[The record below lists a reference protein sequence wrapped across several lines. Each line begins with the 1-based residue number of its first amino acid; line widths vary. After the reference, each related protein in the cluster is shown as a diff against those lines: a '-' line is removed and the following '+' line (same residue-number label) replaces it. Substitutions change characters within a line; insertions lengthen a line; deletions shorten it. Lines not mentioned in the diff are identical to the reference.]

1 MFMASL
7 ICNMDADCEKLL
19 ICKMDS
25 DCVKALQFDTEVIWI
40 MGCPEKNFFP
50 SIFFRKKKKKNIY
63 VIHG

>member
-25 DCVKALQFDTEVIWI
+25 DCVKALQFDTEVIWVVLRR
-40 MGCPEKNFFP
+40 NFFP
-50 SIFFRKKKKKNIY
+50 QFFSEKKKRKRY
-63 VIHG
+63 M